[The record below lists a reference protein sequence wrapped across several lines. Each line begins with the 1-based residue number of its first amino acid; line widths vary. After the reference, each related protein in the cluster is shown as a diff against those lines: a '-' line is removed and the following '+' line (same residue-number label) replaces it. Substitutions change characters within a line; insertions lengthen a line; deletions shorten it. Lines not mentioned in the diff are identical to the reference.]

1 MTADQWMAIAMGLSL
16 ISFVVFAFVQGGKV
30 QPSGHTPGDDGGALL
45 GGF

>member
-1 MTADQWMAIAMGLSL
+1 MTVDQWMAIAMGLGL

-30 QPSGHTPGDDGGALL
+30 QPSGHSPGGDGGALF